1 MRRFYAKDFI
11 ETSEGLRFSVLKNDT
26 EQGKVLCFLRY
37 AFLKGC
43 WKKVATQEA
52 NQLLN
57 NDYPQYLHYSKV
69 IDAHLHA
76 VDSKDIFK
84 HYSARQQLQL
94 LLQQPPQN
102 QVCKDLQSLCALLGE
117 QDLDLTQIGITGS
130 ILTGVQKNSSDIDLV
145 FYQREHFQHARQSI
159 KSLIQQQKL
168 NALTQHDWQESF
180 QRRDC
185 DLSFA
190 EYVWHELRKYN
201 KGLINER
208 KFDISLSQQDT
219 PDRQHYK
226 KGKIVLKVK
235 IIDDSYSF
243 DYPAEFLIEH
253 PEIRAIV
260 CFTATY
266 TGQAQTGEW
275 VEVSGQL
282 EISNENE
289 QQIVVGSTRE
299 AEGEYIKVLKDKT

>member
-1 MRRFYAKDFI
+1 MKRFYAKDFI
-11 ETSEGLRFSVLKNDT
+11 ETTEGLRFAVLKNDT

-37 AFLKGC
+37 AFLEGT

-57 NDYPQYLHYSKV
+57 NHYPQYLHYSKV

-84 HYSARQQLQL
+84 HYSARQQLQH
-94 LLQQPPQN
+94 LLQQSPQD
-102 QVCKDLQSLCALLGE
+102 QVCKDLHHLCDLFAENG
-117 QDLDLTQIGITGS
+117 LDLNHIGITGS
-130 ILTGVQKNSSDIDLV
+130 ILTGVQKDSSDIDLV
-145 FYQREHFQHARQSI
+145 FYQREHFQHARQI
-159 KSLIQQQKL
+159 IQTLIQQQKL
-168 NALTQHDWQESF
+168 NPLTQQDWQESF
-180 QRRDC
+180 QRRAC
-185 DLSFA
+185 DLSFDD
-190 EYVWHELRKYN
+190 YVWHELRKYN
-201 KGLINER
+201 KALINSR
-208 KFDISLSQQDT
+208 KFDISLSQQDAN
-219 PDRQHYK
+219 DKHYYK

-235 IIDDSYSF
+235 VIDDRYSF

-253 PEIRAIV
+253 PEIKTIV

-266 TGQAQTGEW
+266 NGQAQTGEW

-299 AEGEYIKVLKDKT
+299 AEGEYIKVIKND